1 MVFKKKKKKSESC
14 LYEKKFLFR
23 NSNRIS

>member
-1 MVFKKKKKKSESC
+1 MVFKKKKSESC